1 MERSHATKSISYGRG
16 GNMSKTEA
24 MHMIVDLAKKSDEM
38 ADQITNIGELAGI
51 EIHALKYFFPT
62 IIGRSMLVYKGI
74 ESLAEELG
82 QELVETRYEKTI
94 LFDGIRLTQSKHK
107 KEIEDAETV

>member
-1 MERSHATKSISYGRG
+1 
-16 GNMSKTEA
+16 MSKTES
-24 MHMIVDLAKKSDEM
+24 MHMILDLAKKADEI

-62 IIGRSMLVYKGI
+62 IIGRSLLVYKGI

-82 QELVETRYEKTI
+82 QDLVETKYEKTI
-94 LFDGIRLTQSKHK
+94 LIDGIRITQPKHK
-107 KEIEDAETV
+107 REIEDAEIV

>member
-1 MERSHATKSISYGRG
+1 
-16 GNMSKTEA
+16 MSKTEA

-51 EIHALKYFFPT
+51 EIHALKYFFQT